1 MKDSAREIMSE
12 FGFQRCL
19 HFIDLNKD
27 EQAFNLQYA
36 NDIKRR
42 EDIQRLLNVIQAQ
55 QEKYRVS
62 NPQPES
68 IEEFED
74 SLEIIARA
82 YNKPES
88 IIFEDVENEIKDK
101 SKFIQDQI
109 ARLGEM
115 ESSLSYI

>member
-1 MKDSAREIMSE
+1 MGLFRSEDMHLFKVFIRKDNARETMSE

-55 QEKYRVS
+55 QEKYRVPS
-62 NPQPES
+62 PQPDS
-68 IEEFED
+68 IEEFGEC
-74 SLEIIARA
+74 LEIIVRA

-88 IIFEDVENEIKDK
+88 MIFEDIEKEIQDK
-101 SKFIQDQI
+101 S
-109 ARLGEM
+109 
-115 ESSLSYI
+115 